1 MTAKPISTRVSVSVA
16 LGLATA
22 IIVLSVVPPTL
33 RPETGLPHG
42 LEHFTIFWA
51 TGLAFASGCELKPG
65 LLATLLVFFSGA
77 VEIAQLFVP
86 GRHARMTDFIV
97 DGLAITVGAM
107 TVLLVT
113 QKLGFTAQAVDQN
126 MD

>member
-1 MTAKPISTRVSVSVA
+1 MTRLGILLARIVA
-16 LGLATA
+16 LGLATT
-22 IIVLSVVPPTL
+22 IVVLSVVPPTL

-42 LEHFTIFWA
+42 LEHFAIYWV
-51 TGLAFASGCELKPG
+51 TGVAFALGYEVKPG
-65 LLATLLVFFSGA
+65 LLATLLVFFSGV

>member
-1 MTAKPISTRVSVSVA
+1 MSVA

-51 TGLAFASGCELKPG
+51 TGLAFALSCELKPG

-107 TVLLVT
+107 TVLLVS